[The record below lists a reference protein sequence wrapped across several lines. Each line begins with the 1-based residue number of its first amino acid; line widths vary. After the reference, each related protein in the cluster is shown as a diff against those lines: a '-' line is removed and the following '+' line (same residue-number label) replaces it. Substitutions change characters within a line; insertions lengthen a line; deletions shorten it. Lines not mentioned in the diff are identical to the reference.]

1 MESNL
6 ISICIPTYNQT
17 YYLTKTLN
25 SVISQKNVRIELI
38 ITDDSTSDEVEIL
51 VCQFIHDYPEV
62 AILYVRNEISLGSPQ
77 NWNYAISLA
86 QGEYIKILHHD
97 EYFISHLSLKKLF
110 DQAKLN
116 IDNVVFSASKSINKG
131 IERDFVSNPILIFKI
146 NNEAERLLLGNII
159 GAPSAILF
167 HHSKKVLFDT
177 NLVWLVD
184 VDFYITL
191 LKTNCKLIYIDEKL
205 YTSVIDD
212 HNLTNKCLADTE
224 LLIREYTYLLRKH
237 VNKLAFY
244 KQIFYF
250 YHIYKYLKKS
260 IKDSKFLLFRMIKKV
275 YYV

>member
-1 MESNL
+1 MQSNL
-6 ISICIPTYNQT
+6 ISVCIPTYNQT
-17 YYLTKTLN
+17 YYLKKAID
-25 SVISQKNVRIELI
+25 SVYIQIDVNFEIIIS
-38 ITDDSTSDEVEIL
+38 DDSTTRDVYDL
-51 VCQFIHDYPEV
+51 VQQYDTFLPKIIYFKNNP
-62 AILYVRNEISLGSPQ
+62 SLGSPE

-97 EYFISHLSLKKLF
+97 EYFITPLSLKKLF
-110 DQAKLN
+110 NHAKLN

-184 VDFYITL
+184 VDFYISL
-191 LKTNCKLIYIDEKL
+191 LKTNCKLIYIEEKL

-212 HNLTNKCLADTE
+212 HNLTNQCLADTE
-224 LLIREYTYLLRKH
+224 LLIREYAYLLRKH

>member
-1 MESNL
+1 MKLNL
-6 ISICIPTYNQT
+6 ISVCIPTYNQT
-17 YYLTKTLN
+17 YYLKKAID
-25 SVISQKNVRIELI
+25 SVYKQIDVNFEIIIS
-38 ITDDSTSDEVEIL
+38 DDSTTRDVYDL
-51 VCQFIHDYPEV
+51 VKQYDTFLPKIKYFKNNP
-62 AILYVRNEISLGSPQ
+62 SLGSPE

-97 EYFISHLSLKKLF
+97 EYFITPLSLKKLF
-110 DQAKLN
+110 NHAKLN

-184 VDFYITL
+184 VDFYISL
-191 LKTNCKLIYIDEKL
+191 LKTNCKLIYIEEKL

-212 HNLTNKCLADTE
+212 HNLTNQCLADTE
-224 LLIREYTYLLRKH
+224 LLIREYAYLLRKH

>member
-1 MESNL
+1 MQSNL
-6 ISICIPTYNQT
+6 ISVCIPTYNQT
-17 YYLTKTLN
+17 YYLKKAID
-25 SVISQKNVRIELI
+25 SVYIQIDVNFEIIIS
-38 ITDDSTSDEVEIL
+38 DDSTTRDVYDL
-51 VCQFIHDYPEV
+51 VQQYDTFLPKIIYFKNNP
-62 AILYVRNEISLGSPQ
+62 SLGSPE

-97 EYFISHLSLKKLF
+97 EYFITPLSLKKLF
-110 DQAKLN
+110 NQAKLN

-146 NNEAERLLLGNII
+146 NNDAERLLLGNII

-191 LKTNCKLIYIDEKL
+191 LKTNCKLIYIEEKL

-212 HNLTNKCLADTE
+212 HNLTNQCLADTE